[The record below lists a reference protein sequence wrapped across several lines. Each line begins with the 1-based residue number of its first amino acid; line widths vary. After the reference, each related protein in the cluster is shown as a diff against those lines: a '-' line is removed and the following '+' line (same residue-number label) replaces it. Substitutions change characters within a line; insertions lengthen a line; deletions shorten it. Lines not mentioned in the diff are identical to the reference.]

1 MTPNRILRHL
11 LALLLPLI
19 LAGGLLAQEAI
30 TVRGTGQDER
40 DAIKHALTEAI
51 CRANGATLESQSTLR
66 QEVRDVV
73 TGVETEFTYQ
83 TEENVDIVT
92 ASQGH
97 IRRYDL
103 LSSKPTASGVEVEVR
118 AVVLRFDPDNPRP
131 GSKKT
136 VVVERFTV
144 APGALQLDS
153 PAEGTEA
160 LLSRLQDQLTTR
172 VVRSRKFTVLTRKNL
187 KSIDAEL
194 GFLKDREGAPGER
207 VKLGQLLGADYVVSG
222 RIDLLAVHTARE
234 TVKLTGYVVESKS
247 AEVRVTMSVYNVG
260 SGAIEWEE
268 NYTRNFSWSDEELK
282 RDAAFRDDG
291 AIAISMLELGAE
303 DLARRLLTRTFP
315 PKVMLVDTESE
326 VPVFFLNA
334 GDSLVAVGDVF
345 ELVRRG
351 APLVDPDTGDVLGY
365 VDRKIG
371 SLRVIGAD
379 LKMSRAQLID
389 PTAELLAEVSAPS
402 FDTTRLVC
410 LAR

>member
-194 GFLKDREGAPGER
+194 GFLKDREVAPGER

-268 NYTRNFSWSDEELK
+268 NYPRNFSWSDEELK